1 MGCPLWPHTGRS
13 TRECTLRMRNTC
25 SCTLVYERAPI
36 PCHTFTLYIVH
47 CTLYIV
53 HCTLYIV
60 HCTSYVVHCTMFI
73 VHCTSYIVHYLK
85 LHYIAIQHCKK
96 MSLHLVGLHAPPVQ
110 RSSAACCLDVVDFDY
125 LCWYGLD
132 LLFITQIIRATDM
145 FW

>member
-1 MGCPLWPHTGRS
+1 
-13 TRECTLRMRNTC
+13 
-25 SCTLVYERAPI
+25 
-36 PCHTFTLYIVH
+36 
-47 CTLYIV
+47 
-53 HCTLYIV
+53 
-60 HCTSYVVHCTMFI
+60 MFI